1 MAYINYNLPAFIQNA
16 NNILS
21 STNDLFDVINGFG
34 GIDTVVY
41 SSAVNVDL
49 FITGFQNTGG
59 SNFDQLINIENLTGS
74 SFNDTLSGN
83 SGNNVLNGGAG
94 IDTVS
99 YLRATSFV
107 VVDLSITGLQNTVS
121 AGWDTLL
128 NFENLTGSRF
138 NDILKGNSGTNV
150 LNGGAG
156 IDTVSYDN
164 AAGSVSVSL
173 AIIGAQATGA
183 AAGTDTLISFENL
196 TGSNFND
203 RLTGN
208 AVDNSLSGLNGD
220 DFIFGT
226 IGYDRI
232 DGGAGR
238 DTLNYQS
245 LGESISFLDNG
256 LIDKGAS
263 GQDRFAN
270 IETILASIGLGDTID
285 YSGIISAGSNTDLS
299 AVTTFAPSGITYE
312 VRFFENV
319 IGTDLTD
326 GIVGD
331 QANNILSGGG
341 GDDKLNGLAGSDALS
356 GDKGKDHLTGGL
368 GNDFLDGGLD
378 KDFLFD
384 NSGSDIFNFSQ
395 AADSTVAS
403 PDEITGFSLGLP
415 SAGGDFIGLTMID
428 ADTTNGP
435 NDDGFVNGLIFGPTY
450 GANSQLR
457 WQMVGPNLMLYGNTN
472 GVNTDDEFAIQ
483 INGIASIGLANILI

>member
-1 MAYINYNLPAFIQNA
+1 MAYINYNLPAAIQNA

-121 AGWDTLL
+121 AGLDILL

-138 NDILKGNSGTNV
+138 NDVLKGNSGTNV

-196 TGSNFND
+196 IGSNFND

-245 LGESISFLDNG
+245 LGESIRFLDNG

-270 IETILASIGLGDTID
+270 IETILASLGLGDTID

-299 AVTTFAPSGITYE
+299 AFTTFAPSGITYE

-356 GDKGKDHLTGGL
+356 GDKGMDHLTGGL
-368 GNDFLDGGLD
+368 GNDFLDGGPD

-435 NDDGFVNGLIFGPTY
+435 NDDGFVNGLISAAIY
-450 GANSQLR
+450 SANSQLR